1 MMAESPDLMDI
12 VQRLSVVETFIEEI
26 RKNDLPHIRSELA
39 WIRDR
44 LNRGYR
50 PPWSVATLIAFL
62 MSLSVGLTVAL
73 LR

>member
-1 MMAESPDLMDI
+1 MPTESEWANLL
-12 VQRLSVVETFIEEI
+12 QRMSVVETCIKSLCE
-26 RKNDLPHIRSELA
+26 NDLPHIREELQ

-62 MSLSVGLTVAL
+62 ASLSVGLTVAL
-73 LR
+73 LK